1 MQIEQHTELSVEST
15 SLLASTMV
23 LLGVDELVCDNSDS
37 DTIEDSLIYAD
48 GSSPVSDEQEEMLA
62 SLALPFFKA
71 IEEEYAGSDY
81 SYDSVYA
88 YIAIEGDV
96 LKVRASLNY
105 EELDNTD
112 VEIALGQ
119 VETDAQDD
127 DELDADAS
135 ICSVL
140 RKHKIDSLTF
150 HYSGSG
156 DSGGTDEFEVTSKV
170 PLSSTEK
177 NALQDLIEQRVWDYA
192 SADFNNDGSA
202 GQVNLEIE
210 DDQFFLRGYHGNY
223 TRESKSF
230 ELSYPIR

>member
-1 MQIEQHTELSVEST
+1 MQIEKHTEISAEST
-15 SLLASTMV
+15 SLLDSTMV
-23 LLGVDELVCDNSDS
+23 LLGVDELVCNNSDS
-37 DTIEDSLIYAD
+37 DTIEDSMIYAD
-48 GSSPVSDEQEEMLA
+48 GPSPVSDEQEEMLA

-71 IEEEYAGSDY
+71 IEEECAGSDY

-96 LKVRASLNY
+96 LKVRASLYY

-119 VETDAQDD
+119 VEIQTEDEDVTDS
-127 DELDADAS
+127 S

-170 PLSSTEK
+170 PLTSTGK
-177 NALQDLIEQRVWDYA
+177 NALQDLIEQRVWDYT
-192 SADFNNDGSA
+192 SADFNNEGSA
-202 GQVNLEIE
+202 GQVNLKIE
-210 DDQFFLRGYHGNY
+210 DDQFTLLGYHGNY
-223 TRESKSF
+223 TRESKSY
-230 ELSYPIR
+230 ELTYPIR